1 MEKKLTAAA
10 VARLRPGKERQQY
23 LDAGCPGLYLLVQ
36 PSGVKSWVMR
46 FRRLNGK
53 QGKLTL
59 GRVDL
64 RARGSPDEPA
74 VGTPLTLAAARR
86 LAFSIQHE
94 RATGKDVFATARRA
108 KLVRTARAENTFDRG
123 ALDFIEQHARPKN
136 RTWRDQAKIL
146 GLRPDGLELIAGGL
160 SDRWRNRPVG
170 EISGDDIHA
179 LVAEVRAS
187 GVPGWRGVSTGQM
200 SSRALV
206 MYAVLSKMFGWLA
219 ENRRLGL
226 NPCTGVA
233 HPATQPPRERVLRD
247 TEVATFWRAARAER
261 KEFAAVLMLLL
272 LTGQRRGE
280 VRGLRRSELSDDGD
294 TWTIPGERTK
304 NRRVHVVPLSK
315 LARDIVA
322 GVGTKS
328 EIMFTTNG
336 RAPVV
341 IGSKIKRRLD
351 AAMKTTPWRLH
362 DLRRTAAT
370 GMAELGVQ
378 PHIIEAVLNHV
389 SGHRAGVAG
398 TYNRAAYAA
407 EKKAALEKWA
417 AHVKRITHHGQ

>member
-1 MEKKLTAAA
+1 MHGRRPPCDAA
-10 VARLRPGKERQQY
+10 
-23 LDAGCPGLYLLVQ
+23 
-36 PSGVKSWVMR
+36 
-46 FRRLNGK
+46 
-53 QGKLTL
+53 
-59 GRVDL
+59 
-64 RARGSPDEPA
+64 
-74 VGTPLTLAAARR
+74 
-86 LAFSIQHE
+86 
-94 RATGKDVFATARRA
+94 
-108 KLVRTARAENTFDRG
+108 
-123 ALDFIEQHARPKN
+123 
-136 RTWRDQAKIL
+136 
-146 GLRPDGLELIAGGL
+146 
-160 SDRWRNRPVG
+160 
-170 EISGDDIHA
+170 
-179 LVAEVRAS
+179 
-187 GVPGWRGVSTGQM
+187 
-200 SSRALV
+200 
-206 MYAVLSKMFGWLA
+206 
-219 ENRRLGL
+219 
-226 NPCTGVA
+226 
-233 HPATQPPRERVLRD
+233 PRERVLRD

-280 VRGLRRSELSDDGD
+280 VSGMRRSELSDDGD

-351 AAMKTTPWRLH
+351 AVMKTTPWRLH

-370 GMAELGVQ
+370 GMAELGMQ
-378 PHIIEAVLNHV
+378 PHVVEAVLNHV